1 MFHSLIST
9 RLPRRPLPRV
19 CPSTI
24 DQPSPFSTCR
34 SSTGWRASVQ
44 EHRSGQA
51 RSWALNFGGR
61 GCPKWFFGG
70 VWMGYSGVF
79 LWRRGAK
86 KKQAVCQWCFVLGC
100 SSSLPLVWTWILAI
114 VYILVPLWCVYTVR
128 QRICLYI
135 CVLVLFFLTAW
146 SFVYPSFLCTD
157 AARTSSVWV
166 TATVGLLLVGEA
178 CAGVSSFFFFF
189 FFPNA
194 ISKVVVT
201 ASPPRKQN

>member
-34 SSTGWRASVQ
+34 SSTGRRASVQ

-51 RSWALNFGGR
+51 RSWALNFWGM
-61 GCPKWFFGG
+61 GCPKWFFLGG
-70 VWMGYSGVF
+70 VGWVLVACSSGGGG
-79 LWRRGAK
+79 RK
-86 KKQAVCQWCFVLGC
+86 KA
-100 SSSLPLVWTWILAI
+100 SSLPVVFCLGLLFLPASGLDVDSGD
-114 VYILVPLWCVYTVR
+114 CVYLGAAVV
-128 QRICLYI
+128 
-135 CVLVLFFLTAW
+135 CVYCTSAYLFIYLCPVGFFLTAW
-146 SFVYPSFLCTD
+146 SFVYPSFVCTD

-166 TATVGLLLVGEA
+166 SATVGLLLVGEA

-189 FFPNA
+189 FFFPMP
-194 ISKVVVT
+194 
-201 ASPPRKQN
+201 SPR